1 MVSSSI
7 TGDISE
13 VPESLKPILTS
24 KVFHSTWAGTFTCQP
39 QAIFQPTNV
48 DEIKLLVDEARKR
61 GKTIMT
67 VGSGHSPS
75 DLTMT
80 KEWLCN
86 LDKFNK
92 VLKQEEFSGPALG
105 GKDGEREVK
114 FVDLT
119 VEAGCRVYE
128 LNEYVKTHKLAVQ
141 NLGSISDQS
150 IAGLIST
157 GTHGSSQYH
166 GLVSQQVVSITI
178 MNSVGKS
185 VNCSSIERPD
195 LFRAALLSLGKVGII
210 THVTLRTIPSYTI
223 KSKQEIIKFST
234 LLNNWE
240 SIWLD
245 SEFIR
250 IWWFP
255 YSGNCVCWRASKS
268 DDELSDPRPSWY
280 GTRFGRFFYESLL
293 WVSVHILPRL
303 TPYIEKFVFSQQY
316 GNVETLGSGDVAVQH
331 SVDGLN
337 MDCLFSQFVNEW
349 SAPLKHGKEVLLEL
363 DAKIKNAQKENR
375 FYVHAPIE
383 VRCSNVTNSDTP
395 FVDDET
401 NEPSLYP
408 SQKWLATRNRLSAG
422 PVPGNNFRPYL
433 DNSPDNLPYV
443 EDPKKITN
451 DQLTLFINATM
462 YRPFHT
468 NVETKEWYQIFEDIL
483 TAAGG
488 KPHWAKNFI
497 GVTGKHETE
506 EDLKTQ
512 LDFGGKKFY
521 TMIGFDPVMKKWFGE
536 NLTKYN
542 KVRKEMDPEGVFM
555 SGKPWMIRNGLLEE

>member
-1 MVSSSI
+1 MSS
-7 TGDISE
+7 G
-13 VPESLKPILTS
+13 VPEYLTPFLTN
-24 KVFHSTWAGTFTCQP
+24 KFVHSTWAGTFSCKP
-39 QAIFQPTNV
+39 QAIFQPRNI
-48 DEIKLLVDEARKR
+48 EELKLLVNEARKL

-80 KEWLCN
+80 TEWLCN
-86 LDKFNK
+86 LDKFNAI
-92 VLKQEEFSGPALG
+92 LKQEEFYGPTSD
-105 GKDGEREVK
+105 KEGETGQEVK

-178 MNSVGKS
+178 MNSMGTLIQCLAV
-185 VNCSSIERPD
+185 ERPE
-195 LFRAALLSLGKVGII
+195 LFRAALLSLGKIGII
-210 THVTLRTIPSYTI
+210 THVTLRTIPRYTI
-223 KSKQEIIKFST
+223 KSKQEIIKFQT
-234 LLNNWE
+234 LLSNWE
-240 SIWLD
+240 NIWLD

-280 GTRFGRFFYESLL
+280 GTKFGRFFYELLL
-293 WVSVHILPRL
+293 WVSVHILPL
-303 TPYIEKFVFSQQY
+303 ITPWIEKFVFNQQY
-316 GNVETLGSGDVAVQH
+316 GNVETLGKGDIAVQH

-349 SAPLKHGKEVLLEL
+349 SAPLRDGKQVLLKLNEQ
-363 DAKIKNAQKENR
+363 IKKAEAEGS

-383 VRCSNVTNSDTP
+383 VRCSNVTNSNVP
-395 FVDDET
+395 FVDDVT
-401 NEPSLYP
+401 NQPSLYP
-408 SQKWLATRNRLSAG
+408 SQKWLSGRNRLSSG
-422 PVPGNNFRPYL
+422 PIPGNNFRPFL
-433 DNSPDNLPYV
+433 DNSPDNLPF
-443 EDPKKITN
+443 EPEPSKITN

-462 YRPFHT
+462 YRPFGT
-468 NVETKEWYQIFEDIL
+468 NVETKKWYQIFEDIL
-483 TAAGG
+483 SEVGG

-497 GVTGKHETE
+497 GLAGDHETP
-506 EDLKTQ
+506 EDLQYQ
-512 LDFGGKKFY
+512 LQFGGKKFY

-536 NLTKYN
+536 NLIKYN
-542 KVRKEMDPEGVFM
+542 DIRKEMDPDGVFM
-555 SGKPWMIRNGLLEE
+555 SGKNWMVRNGLLIE